1 MMILMM
7 MMMMTVQKTSCHEVS
22 VCKLN
27 LRIDK
32 LVNVTVTSRN
42 TVQYSTVLLSCVTYV
57 SLHVVYKLFRHKC
70 C

>member
-1 MMILMM
+1 MIILMM

-32 LVNVTVTSRN
+32 LTVKLVNVTVTSRN
-42 TVQYSTVLLSCVTYV
+42 TVRTVSIRNLRKFTRRLYTSAV
-57 SLHVVYKLFRHKC
+57 
-70 C
+70 

>member
-1 MMILMM
+1 MMILMMM

-32 LVNVTVTSRN
+32 LVNVTVTL
-42 TVQYSTVLLSCVTYV
+42 YSTVLLSCVTYV